1 MFTFRL
7 FNIFFKLLIPLFI
20 NSEQYYDR
28 FFCIYLIKTLFF
40 NESANIYLHNPKVY
54 KK

>member
-1 MFTFRL
+1 MFTLRL
-7 FNIFFKLLIPLFI
+7 FIIILKLFIPLFI
-20 NSEQYYDR
+20 NSAQHYDR
-28 FFCIYLIKTLFF
+28 YFYIYLIKTLFF